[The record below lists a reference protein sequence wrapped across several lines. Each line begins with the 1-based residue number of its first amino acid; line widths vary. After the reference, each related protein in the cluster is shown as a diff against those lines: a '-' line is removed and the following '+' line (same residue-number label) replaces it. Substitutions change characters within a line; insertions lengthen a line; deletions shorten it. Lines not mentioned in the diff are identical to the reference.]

1 MVKGN
6 ATVGLNEVNYSRGG
20 CIFWS
25 ETSNQGLQVACQGKP
40 RELLLT
46 VLTPDHLHSPGDGG
60 NPVTSACIA
69 FRQKVMRKKSRF
81 RMAYTGQH
89 KARDYTGM
97 NLCPPSA
104 PFELEEAAHAGC
116 LHSSIRGVEPWETQ
130 TFLSFCTNC
139 VPDNSEYRRIYFAV

>member
-46 VLTPDHLHSPGDGG
+46 VLIPDHLHSPGDGG
-60 NPVTSACIA
+60 NPVTSACVA
-69 FRQKVMRKKSRF
+69 FRQSDEKKELLRNGLHW
-81 RMAYTGQH
+81 AAQGQGLH
-89 KARDYTGM
+89 RDESVSSFSPIRARG
-97 NLCPPSA
+97 
-104 PFELEEAAHAGC
+104 GC
-116 LHSSIRGVEPWETQ
+116 SCRLFALFHQRCGAVGNTD
-130 TFLSFCTNC
+130 LSQLL
-139 VPDNSEYRRIYFAV
+139 YQLRAR